1 MSSRSSGYS
10 NAAYCNM
17 YDNDADEHDS
27 FFLYQCNNETFV
39 DDISVYESGG
49 GREQPLGASGTLRLP
64 ESRTSTPN
72 STPRKSQQHRR
83 QRSFS
88 APRNASAST
97 TMNVLAPMVA
107 QARCP
112 TIRRSRSAVFSKD
125 AEDRRTS
132 LCEVGQR
139 GHPSRRTISVG
150 QNQGYRVRPSH
161 DPPPSAS
168 FYDLRRQNL
177 AVIPPS
183 TRPLLTPSPPAAI
196 FSPAKTAKGSWATTT
211 LPRPSSSTNTLWLSG
226 LFLLF
231 TSTVN
236 CILCFYLLAEVSNF
250 PYLFV

>member
-10 NAAYCNM
+10 NGAYCNM
-17 YDNDADEHDS
+17 YDNDADEQDS

-39 DDISVYESGG
+39 DDMSVYECGGG
-49 GREQPLGASGTLRLP
+49 GREQPLGASGSLRTA

-72 STPRKSQQHRR
+72 STPRKSQPSRR

-88 APRNASAST
+88 APRNVPIST
-97 TMNVLAPMVA
+97 TMSVLAPMVA

-112 TIRRSRSAVFSKD
+112 TIRRSRSAVFAKET
-125 AEDRRTS
+125 EDRRTS

-150 QNQGYRVRPSH
+150 QNHGYQVRPSH
-161 DPPPSAS
+161 EPPPSAS

-183 TRPLLTPSPPAAI
+183 TRPLLTPSPPAVR
-196 FSPAKTAKGSWATTT
+196 FSPTKTKGSWASTP
-211 LPRPSSSTNTLWLSG
+211 LPRPSSSANTLRFSG

-236 CILCFYLLAEVSNF
+236 CLLCFYLLAQVNKYF
-250 PYLFV
+250 F